1 MALRVDKEAKA
12 QWAGL
17 DAPWRTVL
25 QLAWDAYRA
34 GSEPVGAIVVRP
46 DGSVLSRGR
55 NHVYEH
61 RGGPGSLPGGPLA
74 HAAVIALSGLDPF
87 DRHDDLTLVTSSEPC
102 ALCLGAVVSATV
114 GGVRYAA
121 IDAYAGAAAQVPRTP
136 ETERLDLRVEGPL
149 AGPFG
154 LLAAALRLE
163 PFVRLNPEGHVVR
176 QAAERDAAALVV
188 AQRWATHG
196 TLQEGSDERLSLNEM
211 VPVLWKA
218 LIASA

>member
-17 DAPWRTVL
+17 DGPWRTVL

-61 RGGPGSLPGGPLA
+61 RGGAGSLPGGPLA
-74 HAAVIALSGLDPF
+74 HAAVMALAGLDPF
-87 DRHDDLTLVTSSEPC
+87 ERHDDLTLVTSSEPC
-102 ALCLGAVVSATV
+102 ALCLGAVISATV

-121 IDAYAGAAAQVPRTP
+121 VDSYAGVTAQVPKTP
-136 ETERLDLRVEGPL
+136 DTERLALRLEGPL
-149 AGPFG
+149 DGPFG
-154 LLAAALRLE
+154 VLAAALRLE
-163 PFVRLNPEGHVVR
+163 PFVRLNPDGHVVR
-176 QAAERDAAALVV
+176 RAAERDQAALGV

-196 TLQEGSDERLSLNEM
+196 TLQAGSDERLSLSEL
-211 VPVLWKA
+211 VPVLWKTLTA
-218 LIASA
+218 AA